1 MLVELENLPA
11 PEWALLLPQLIVFGL
26 AIVLLFG
33 DAFIAR
39 ARHFQV
45 LTALSLVGYGA
56 ALVALWWQ
64 DGRNDQTFLGLTPD
78 GGVYGLFRADGL
90 TVFLS
95 LIILVAAILTVMIS
109 ASYVDRLEGRMPIG
123 EFYLL
128 LAFSVLGALLTS
140 AAGDL
145 VMIFIGIELS
155 SLATYVLTA
164 FAKRRLTAV
173 EGALKYFLLGI
184 FASAILVYGMA
195 WVYGATGTTDLDGI
209 ARALQPAVA
218 GETALEPSLLLALLL
233 MVVGLGFK
241 MAAVPFHFWTP
252 DAYDGAATPVTAFMS
267 VVPKAAA
274 FAATIRL
281 LVQGLGPMRD
291 DWLNLIA
298 VLALVT
304 MTFGNIVAIAQ
315 RNVKRMLA
323 YSSIAH
329 TGYMLVGLAVY
340 REQGGFSAGGSVSG
354 DQGVTSLLFYIL
366 AYTVMNI
373 GAFAVVAWLQH
384 RGRGLTLDDF
394 SGLASSSPLAAAAM
408 TVFLVSLMGVPPTIG
423 FRAKYEVILAAINAG
438 TAVGLTLAIAI
449 VVLSAVSAFYYLRVV
464 AAMYFDEPERTPRAE
479 STPLLNV
486 GIGAMAAATLVLGVL
501 FSGELIDLAG
511 RWSQALTVAAQAG
524 AGG

>member
-1 MLVELENLPA
+1 MLVDLSNLPG
-11 PEWALLLPQLIVFGL
+11 PDWGLMVPQLIVFGL
-26 AIVLLFG
+26 SLVLLFG
-33 DAFIAR
+33 DAFLPR
-39 ARHFQV
+39 TSHF
-45 LTALSLVGYGA
+45 TALTTISLIGYGL
-56 ALVALWWQ
+56 ALASLWFQ
-64 DGRNDQTFLGLTPD
+64 DGRNEATF
-78 GGVYGLFRADGL
+78 YGLFRADGL

-95 LIILVAAILTVMIS
+95 LIILVAAILTVMVS

-123 EFYLL
+123 EFYVL
-128 LAFSVLGALLTS
+128 LAFSVLGALLTA

-145 VMIFIGIELS
+145 VMIFVGIELS
-155 SLATYVLTA
+155 SLATYILTA

-195 WVYGATGTTDLDGI
+195 WVYGATGSTDLDQI
-209 ARALQPAVA
+209 SRALQGATA
-218 GETALEPSLLLALLL
+218 GDDFLEPSLLLALLL
-233 MVVGLGFK
+233 VIVGLGFK

-274 FAATIRL
+274 FAATIRI
-281 LVQGLGPMRD
+281 LVQGLGPMRQ
-291 DWLNLIA
+291 DWLELIA
-298 VLALVT
+298 ILAFVT
-304 MTFGNIVAIAQ
+304 MAFGNIVAISQ

-340 REQGGFSAGGSVSG
+340 REQEGFSSGTVGGG
-354 DQGVTSLLFYIL
+354 DQGVASLLYYIL
-366 AYTVMNI
+366 AYAVMNI

-394 SGLASSSPLAAAAM
+394 SGLASTEPLAAAAM

-423 FRAKYEVILAAINAG
+423 FRAKYEVILAAINASTG
-438 TAVGLTLAIAI
+438 IGLALAISI

-464 AAMYFDEPERTPRAE
+464 AVMYFNEPERTPE
-479 STPLLNV
+479 KVSTPLLNW
-486 GIGAMAAATLVLGVL
+486 GIGAMAIATLALGLVY
-501 FSGELIDLAG
+501 SGELIELAS
-511 RWSQALTVAAQAG
+511 RWSRALTVAAQI
-524 AGG
+524 GGG